1 MKTEASSYSIL
12 SEIRLRKKWLK
23 MEFKELLEKKHKVDW
38 HSDLNEF
45 RDCIA
50 VSDLGEWAWE
60 NLKETEEIEE
70 YLDQLPS
77 NVNDKINFESITEF
91 ADKGDWI
98 NLYWEIAIFCLGKEE
113 IEKRLKEKLK
123 ELNF

>member
-1 MKTEASSYSIL
+1 
-12 SEIRLRKKWLK
+12 

-50 VSDLGEWAWE
+50 VSDLGKWAWE

-98 NLYWEIAIFCLGKEE
+98 NLDWEIAIFCLGKEE